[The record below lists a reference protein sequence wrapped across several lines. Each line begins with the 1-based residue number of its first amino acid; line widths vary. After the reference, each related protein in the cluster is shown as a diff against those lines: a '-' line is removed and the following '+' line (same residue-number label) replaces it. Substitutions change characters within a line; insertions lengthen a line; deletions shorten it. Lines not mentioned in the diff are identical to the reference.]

1 MFGYTSQV
9 KRRKYL
15 KLDEKV
21 TNDTTELQRIIKR
34 PLWAIYT
41 KLQPRKMDKFLE
53 ACNHLRF
60 YHEEIENLSR

>member
-34 PLWAIYT
+34 PL
-41 KLQPRKMDKFLE
+41 
-53 ACNHLRF
+53 
-60 YHEEIENLSR
+60 